1 MSKKEMMENCK
12 CDEEETE
19 DENSSNDEES
29 SPTPVRLGRHQV
41 KENSGTTRRMVHS
54 HTSKAAVQ
62 WMEMEYIPKSSGKK
76 PSRKIRSKHTP
87 LSPIAMNKTSSDS
100 DDNKT
105 TSFDPDKGYDLTEF
119 SLSDSENESS
129 SLSEVSEYIIPN
141 DDGHKIV
148 FDKPSLD
155 AGVVSVQ
162 MATGL
167 DIDTFGVYDLP
178 CRRFLLLDSWSAFC
192 SLGLLSLFD

>member
-1 MSKKEMMENCK
+1 MSQKEMMENCK

-29 SPTPVRLGRHQV
+29 SPTPARLGRHQ
-41 KENSGTTRRMVHS
+41 ENSGTTKRMVHS
-54 HTSKAAVQ
+54 HTSKAAVR

-119 SLSDSENESS
+119 SLSDSKKR
-129 SLSEVSEYIIPN
+129 I
-141 DDGHKIV
+141 
-148 FDKPSLD
+148 
-155 AGVVSVQ
+155 Q
-162 MATGL
+162 
-167 DIDTFGVYDLP
+167 
-178 CRRFLLLDSWSAFC
+178 
-192 SLGLLSLFD
+192 